1 MDALSLIAA
10 KRDGQSLT
18 SEEIDFLV
26 RGFVEKKVPDYQMAA
41 FLMAAYLNGLD
52 RHETKALTRSM
63 VQLGN
68 ILNLAEFSRTLVDK
82 HSSGGVGDKVSL
94 VLLPWVASAGVKVAK
109 MSGRALGHTGGTI
122 DKLESIPGFRADLSI
137 DELKEQLRQVGIVLS
152 QSSNELAP
160 ADKKIYA
167 LRDSTA
173 TVGSIPL
180 IASSIMSK
188 KIAGGARKLVLDV
201 KVGKGAFT
209 KSLSEARDLAAVM
222 LNLAEDFGILASA
235 FLTAMDE
242 PLGKAV
248 GNALEVREAID
259 CLKGEGPADMVEVCL
274 ALGVEMLLLA
284 EQAQTREEAAEKL
297 KIALDSGAALRKF
310 KEWVRAQ
317 GAQRWVSEGIDILP
331 RATIVSEVDASES
344 GFISWIDAE
353 TVGQAVNLLGGGRL
367 RKEDQVDPSVGVLFN
382 KKVGDEVAKGEPLLE
397 IHASSYEQLDQADTL
412 LSQAVVIGDKKLP
425 KKSKILDVLR
435 SQVA

>member
-1 MDALSLIAA
+1 MDARSIIAA

-18 SEEIDFLV
+18 PEEVDFLV
-26 RGFVEKKVPDYQMAA
+26 RGFVKEKVPDYQMAA
-41 FLMAAYLNGLD
+41 FLMAVYLNGLD
-52 RHETKALTRSM
+52 RQETKALTQSM
-63 VQLGN
+63 VQSGE
-68 ILNLAEFSRTLVDK
+68 ILDLNKFSQALVDK

-122 DKLESIPGFRADLSI
+122 DKLESIPGFRTDLTI
-137 DELKEQLRQVGIVLS
+137 EEFTQQVRQVGIVLS
-152 QSSNELAP
+152 QASDELAP

-167 LRDSTA
+167 LLNATA
-173 TVGSIPL
+173 TVSSIPL

-201 KVGKGAFT
+201 KVGQGAFM
-209 KSLSEARDLAAVM
+209 KSLSEAKELAVIM
-222 LNLAEDFGILASA
+222 LNLADDFGILASA

-248 GNALEVREAID
+248 GNSLEVEEAID
-259 CLKGEGPADMVEVCL
+259 CLKGEGPADLMEVCL
-274 ALGVEMLLLA
+274 ALGAEMLILA
-284 EQAQTREEAAEKL
+284 EQARTREEAVEKL
-297 KIALDSGAALRKF
+297 KLALSSGVALKKF

-317 GAQRWVSEGIDILP
+317 GGPSQVVEKADILP
-331 RATIVSEVDASES
+331 RASIISELDAPES
-344 GFISWIDAE
+344 GFVALIDAE
-353 TVGQAVNLLGGGRL
+353 KVGQAVNLLGGGRL
-367 RKEDQVDPSVGVLFN
+367 KKEDQIDHSVGVVFN

-397 IHASSYEQLDQADTL
+397 IHANSYEQLDQADTL
-412 LSQAVVIGDKKLP
+412 LNQAVVIGEKKLP